1 MFFYFGFITFWNES
15 DFKIGSKEMLV
26 KLLVMSL
33 DALKNVYSSI
43 NKHKNNEIESLYNA
57 AVTGPTTCYAN

>member
-1 MFFYFGFITFWNES
+1 MCVGLLMFFYFGFITFWNES

-43 NKHKNNEIESLYNA
+43 NKHKIMK
-57 AVTGPTTCYAN
+57 

>member
-1 MFFYFGFITFWNES
+1 MCGPGNVFYFGFITFWSES
-15 DFKIGSKEMLV
+15 DVKIGSKEMLV

-43 NKHKNNEIESLYNA
+43 NKHKIMK
-57 AVTGPTTCYAN
+57 